1 MYKIKSIFEEASEP
15 NPNYHNQEHLSFS
28 AFKHIFPELEN
39 YPDQQ
44 IQRLYEF
51 FDIDS
56 KGFVDWNSF
65 FSALTICYFGSDKDL
80 SVILFMM
87 FDNSLD
93 FELDKI
99 YLTLMIETNESYLK
113 EKDNDEPMPYEEVVE
128 KLQGFLPLH
137 IDKWLK
143 VAQKYF
149 DFSKFCLTRYFT
161 MRVINAAGNFLSNG
175 NCTEPLAHLYFSN
188 SCLNASMPLA
198 PG

>member
-1 MYKIKSIFEEASEP
+1 VYKIKSIFEEASEP

-149 DFSKFCLTRYFT
+149 DFSKFRKIFNVFLEEKMEKELVKHFHSWN
-161 MRVINAAGNFLSNG
+161 VIFN
-175 NCTEPLAHLYFSN
+175 EER
-188 SCLNASMPLA
+188 
-198 PG
+198 